1 MIYLLLSA
9 RTESRGAFYFNSL
22 HDSQFHIVG
31 KAPVLSFTRA
41 VLADV
46 QAYDDMGVL
55 RFMTKK
61 NGEPCKRCGTSKWY
75 ASGNCVQCSKE
86 AGSRW
91 RKVNLNS
98 SHQQVSTENSR
109 AASRRWKKNNRERAN
124 EYNKRWAKANPE
136 AGRRTLRRWLQ
147 ANPEAAA
154 ANAARRRTRETNAG
168 GSYSSSEWKGLIEHY
183 GHRCLCCN
191 RDDVKLT
198 ADHVIPV
205 SKGGTSNIDNIQP
218 LCKSC
223 NSKKRDKSID
233 YRPGKG
239 LGRWI
244 QRKLF
249 G

>member
-55 RFMTKK
+55 HFMTKK

-147 ANPEAAA
+147 ATPE
-154 ANAARRRTRETNAG
+154 
-168 GSYSSSEWKGLIEHY
+168 GLIEHY